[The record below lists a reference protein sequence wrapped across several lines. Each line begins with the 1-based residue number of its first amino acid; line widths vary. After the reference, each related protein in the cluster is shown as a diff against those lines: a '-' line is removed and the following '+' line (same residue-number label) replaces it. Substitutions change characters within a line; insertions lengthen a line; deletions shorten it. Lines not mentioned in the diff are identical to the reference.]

1 MNFRQVLGTSNRRR
15 LELIE
20 ILYYNREGVSSGQI
34 LNELDCSLPLL
45 LSDIK
50 LINEQQTNFIVEKEK
65 GIYRVKFKKEISI
78 GKVYAEALSNSSEF
92 QIIEQLLYEQ
102 CDNILELS
110 QSLFLSFSNAQRSLK
125 KIESNLRV
133 AGIQLRYRPLRLE
146 GKESVVRHF
155 FYRYFIEKQHAVR
168 IVLPDLKEYQSKTI
182 GTFATTFT
190 EINGFNKKYIF
201 QKRVTYNIFISLWRI
216 KNDHP
221 YPKGELRKTGLIL
234 PEMEEARGF
243 RDLVSEVF
251 CLNLTDEMMR
261 DCLWLSFSDSIVFS
275 KSHLAAALSD
285 NARYKRL
292 FTAHLKLA
300 EQFLDLIGGAVE
312 VEDIYE
318 LTAVL
323 LNDTY
328 LYDVKKGEFLTI
340 LRNSRTTFLETV
352 KLMHRYAVEEVTK
365 LVQNFVQENKMYQKT
380 DYITNYVY
388 LLLTGKVDSL
398 ELLASYDDTI
408 RLLLISDLSPTEEE
422 YISTVITQMIYGN
435 FEIHHFENIWDENG
449 DLVEKIMNY
458 DALIT
463 TGSMEELPK
472 GFPVVSIEPYVTPQS
487 IVTIQKLVNELPKK
501 KSLVS

>member
-20 ILYYNREGVSSGQI
+20 ILYYNREGVSSERI
-34 LNELDCSLPLL
+34 LNELGCSLPLL

-50 LINEQQTNFIVEKEK
+50 LINERQTNFIVEKEK
-65 GIYRVKFKKEISI
+65 GIYRVKLKKEIGI
-78 GKVYAEALSNSSEF
+78 GKVYSEALTNSPEF

-102 CDNILELS
+102 CNNILELS
-110 QSLFLSFSNAQRSLK
+110 KRLFLSVSNAQRFLK
-125 KIESNLRV
+125 KMEKKLSE
-133 AGIQLRYRPLRLE
+133 AGIQLCYRPLRLE

-155 FYRYFIEKQHAVR
+155 FYRYFIEKQYAVR
-168 IVLPDLKEYQSKTI
+168 IVLPHLKEYQSKTI
-182 GTFATTFT
+182 EAFATTFT

-221 YPKGELRKTGLIL
+221 YPKEELRKTGLIL

-243 RDLVSEVF
+243 RDMVSEVF
-251 CLNLTDEMMR
+251 RLNLTDEMMR

-275 KSHLAAALSD
+275 KSHLGAALRD
-285 NARYKRL
+285 NARYKKL
-292 FTAHLKLA
+292 FTAHLKLV
-300 EQFLDLIGGAVE
+300 EQFLDLTGGAVE
-312 VEDIYE
+312 VEDVNE

-328 LYDVKKGEFLTI
+328 LYDVKRGEFLTI
-340 LRNSRTTFLETV
+340 LRNSRMTFLETV
-352 KLMHRYAVEEVTK
+352 KLMHPYAVEEVMK

-435 FEIHHFENIWDENG
+435 FEIYHFENLWNEEGEVIG
-449 DLVEKIMNY
+449 KITNY

-472 GFPVVSIEPYVTPQS
+472 EFPVVSIESYVTPQS
-487 IVTIQKLVNELPKK
+487 IVTIQNLVNELSKK
-501 KSLVS
+501 GH